1 MQIPEQLELE
11 RRRRRRRRSPHDH
24 GQKPKKHRTL
34 LVSAIDEQAKVI
46 HVSSYDLV
54 YLPGRKSLFWI
65 AKVYWTAILI
75 ID

>member
-11 RRRRRRRRSPHDH
+11 RRRRRRRRSPHVH

-46 HVSSYDLV
+46 HVSLSYLCTV
-54 YLPGRKSLFWI
+54 LKMGCQL
-65 AKVYWTAILI
+65 
-75 ID
+75 